1 MSIVAGRLLCAWKNF
16 IVGLKTAWDQEFS
29 SRWMMS
35 GQLNSF
41 FCGFYPRRT
50 WDQKLSSGLLLTFMS
65 THIFQF
71 RFDQWVFERM
81 TKDTTLTAPSTMK
94 IMVVAPP
101 NGNIF
106 TVGAK
111 RFRYAE
117 VLATQV
123 SPSQL
128 YSRCLCCCVT
138 ATLMSLSVCQDALA
152 RVSALSCY

>member
-1 MSIVAGRLLCAWKNF
+1 MDDEWSIEFVLLR
-16 IVGLKTAWDQEFS
+16 V
-29 SRWMMS
+29 
-35 GQLNSF
+35 
-41 FCGFYPRRT
+41 
-50 WDQKLSSGLLLTFMS
+50 LSSPDLGSEVVFWFCCSRSCPLTS
-65 THIFQF
+65 SNF

-101 NGNIF
+101 IGNIF

-111 RFRYAE
+111 RFRCAE

-128 YSRCLCCCVT
+128 YSRFLCCCVT